1 MSDNN
6 MLRWDL
12 ESIFPGG
19 SSSPQLAEFLEA
31 IKTDLINA
39 EKEFESLPKNLED
52 STRSKWVAYF
62 IMIQDIQ
69 ERLGHAGG
77 FVSCLCAQDVND
89 EKALTAEAAI
99 DAAAADWDQLMTG
112 IEELATDVDDDQWT
126 NLVESKKLI
135 GSKFFWDEL
144 RTQARLK
151 MEPKLEKLAT
161 ELAVNGYHAW
171 GRLYN
176 KMAGDLQTEF
186 IEDGQKE
193 VLSMGQLSTKFAS
206 PDRQVRKLAFG
217 KLEESWSNSSS
228 LASMALNFQAG
239 YRLSLYKKRGWD
251 SALFE
256 PLMGNRM
263 KQETLDAMW
272 SAVEE
277 GGKEMVRYIDAKKKL
292 LGLSDF
298 RWYDQVAP
306 IGGSLKK
313 ISYQEA
319 GDFCV
324 KHLTSFS
331 DEMGS
336 FARHAID
343 NRWIESENRPG
354 KAAGGFCT
362 GVDLIKESRIFMT
375 FSGNYDEM
383 MTLAHE
389 IGHAYHSSVL
399 KDHDYFARSYPMN
412 LAETAST
419 FNELLVTDAALA
431 ASADDNERLIL
442 LDQKLQQGFIM
453 FCNIYARYLF
463 DVSFYKERAKGS
475 VPKDRLNELMV
486 EAQKRAFGSIL
497 PEDGYHPLFWA
508 SKLHF
513 FITDAPFYNFPY
525 TFGFLFSG
533 GIYEQAK
540 KEGPAF
546 AESYKALLAD
556 TGSMTTEEVAQ
567 KHLGIDLTKPDFWNR
582 AVSLVTADIDAFVDL
597 AAKSG

>member
-1 MSDNN
+1 

-12 ESIFPGG
+12 DSIFPGG
-19 SSSPQLAEFLEA
+19 SGSPEFAKFLSA
-31 IKTDLINA
+31 IQVDLQSA
-39 EKEFESLPKNLED
+39 EKQYDTLGKNLDE
-52 STRSKWVAYF
+52 STRDKWIAYF
-62 IMIQDIQ
+62 CLLQDIS
-69 ERLGHAGG
+69 ERIDHGGG
-77 FVSCLCAQDVND
+77 FVGCLCAQDVND

-99 DAAAADWDQLMTG
+99 DAAHGDWEQLLTG
-112 IEELATDVDDDQWT
+112 IEELASGVDDESW
-126 NLVESKKLI
+126 NKLVEDGKLI
-135 GSKFFWDEL
+135 GSKFFWNEL
-144 RTQARLK
+144 RTNARLK

-171 GRLYN
+171 DRLYN

-186 IEDGQKE
+186 AENGQTE

-206 PDRQVRKLAFG
+206 PDRSVRKLAFD

-228 LASMALNFQAG
+228 LASMVLNFQAG

-256 PLMGNRM
+256 PLLINRM
-263 KQETLDAMW
+263 KKETIDAMW
-272 SAVEE
+272 GAVEQ
-277 GGKEMVRYIDAKKKL
+277 GAKEMVRYIDAKKKL
-292 LGLSDF
+292 LGLDDF
-298 RWYDQVAP
+298 QWYDQVAP

-324 KHLTSFS
+324 KHLSSFS
-331 DEMGS
+331 DEMGA

-343 NRWIESENRPG
+343 NRWIESEDRPG

-389 IGHAYHSSVL
+389 IGHAYHSSIL
-399 KDHDYFARSYPMN
+399 KDHDFFARSYPMN

-419 FNELLVTDAALA
+419 FNELLVTDAALEA
-431 ASADDNERLIL
+431 CQDDSERLIL
-442 LDQKLQQGFIM
+442 LDQKLQAGFIM

-463 DVSFYKERAKGS
+463 DISFYKERANGMVAKE
-475 VPKDRLNELMV
+475 RLNELMV
-486 EAQKRAFGSIL
+486 TAQKKAFGSIL
-497 PEDGYHPLFWA
+497 PEGGHHPLFWA

-533 GIYEQAK
+533 GIYERAK
-540 KEGPAF
+540 REGSAF
-546 AESYKALLAD
+546 AENYKALLAD

-582 AVSLVTADIDAFVDL
+582 AVSLVTADIDTFVKL
-597 AAKSG
+597 AEKTG